1 MALVLKVVR
10 SEIAMEAPE
19 AITHHSK
26 WVKFRQT
33 RQNHPNLSNG
43 LFSRGSTVQ
52 NHCEHK
58 PKPPLLNFQ
67 VGSDIYFDSKCT
79 RKSSKRSR
87 SLWKVLIEGAL

>member
-52 NHCEHK
+52 NHCEHE

-79 RKSSKRSR
+79 RKFSKHSR